1 MILQDVH
8 NVRKK
13 ERMMDMSSART
24 FIAASLTVFFGYLSG
39 VLTVFFRGGVSRDFA
54 LSYVASELTPQ
65 WLRAFESGPFYVLLV
80 FLCGL
85 FLFGWLFALPL
96 IFYKSFGLGYT
107 AGLFLAAFGAKGFLP
122 LGLCLFPSAA
132 AECVLLIRGAR
143 DALPQSFL
151 LFRGMKGDAAPFFQS
166 LKPYLLRSL
175 VIFQCS
181 AFVLLW
187 DLFLSPLI
195 LSGIRDLL

>member
-1 MILQDVH
+1 MGS
-8 NVRKK
+8 NK
-13 ERMMDMSSART
+13 T
-24 FIAASLTVFFGYLSG
+24 FLAAAVTVFAGYLSG
-39 VLTVFFRGGVSRDFA
+39 VLTVLFRGGVDTA
-54 LSYVASELTPQ
+54 LVLQYLNSETEAN
-65 WLRAFESGPFYVLLV
+65 WLRAFGTGPLYVLLV
-80 FLCGL
+80 FCCGV
-85 FLFGWLFALPL
+85 FLLGWLIALPL
-96 IFYKSFGLGYT
+96 VFYKTYGLGYT
-107 AGLFLAAFGAKGFLP
+107 AGLFLSVYGTKGFLP

-132 AECVLLIRGAR
+132 AECLLLIRAAR

-151 LFRGMKGDAAPFFQS
+151 LFRGFKGDATPFFQGIKS
-166 LKPYLLRSL
+166 YFLRSL